1 MPSFVSLL
9 LTLSIA
15 SGRKCRELPATRA
28 APAVPALQATA
39 PVLNENVPSAASP
52 GRTGPIPANAF
63 GSNPF
68 RPRIQCVA
76 GFPPTAAGHP
86 GPSFGD
92 SGLIHPYCRKNLP
105 AEIAE
110 GISDLPKLSARTPKP
125 PQETTFAQ
133 GQAERSIQP

>member
-39 PVLNENVPSAASP
+39 QASNENVQSAATP
-52 GRTGPIPANAF
+52 GRTGPTPANAF
-63 GSNPF
+63 GSNPS
-68 RPRIQCVA
+68 RRRIRYVA
-76 GFPPTAAGHP
+76 GFPPTAAGRP

-92 SGLIHPYCRKNLP
+92 NGLIHPCCRKNLP
-105 AEIAE
+105 VEIAE
-110 GISDLPKLSARTPKP
+110 GISDLPKLSAQTPKP
-125 PQETTFAQ
+125 PQETIFDQ
-133 GQAERSIQP
+133 GQ